1 MSRSQ
6 VRRTG
11 AHHDYG
17 TDDSGSPILH
27 VDMDAFY
34 ALVELR
40 ERPDL
45 IGQPVIVGAP
55 GSRGVVLSATYEARA
70 LGVHSAMPMSRAR
83 RIAPHAVVLPPNM
96 STYSHVSTEIMGIF
110 NDVTPHVEPL
120 SLDEAFLDVAGAR
133 RLLGTPTD
141 IAHLIRARVAREQGI
156 TCSVGVAPNKFVAK
170 LASTAIKPDGLLVI
184 PHDAVVSFVHPLP
197 VNALW
202 GVGER
207 TEEALHRLGL
217 RTVGDIAHTPIGTLQ
232 RALGDATGAHLAELS
247 WGRDQRPVRAREVE
261 KSISNEHTFRQ
272 DVDDPDVILAQFR
285 DLADS
290 VGRRLRRAALVA
302 GAVHIKVRFADFRTI
317 TRSRTLTG
325 TTDVSQ
331 EIFTQVRGLYAA
343 LGLERVLIRLIGV
356 RVDALQPS
364 SGSAAQLTLG
374 ARTYGHRE
382 AERAAD
388 QLQDRF
394 GAGAVRSARL
404 IPDPNRDPSGL
415 S

>member
-6 VRRTG
+6 VRRPR

-40 ERPDL
+40 DRPDL

-83 RIAPHAVVLPPNM
+83 RIAPHAVVLPPHM
-96 STYSHVSTEIMGIF
+96 SNYTQVSTEIMGIF
-110 NDVTPHVEPL
+110 NDVTPHVEPI
-120 SLDEAFLDVAGAR
+120 SLDEAFLDVAGAK
-133 RLLGTPTD
+133 RLLGTPTQ
-141 IAHLIRARVAREQGI
+141 IAELIRTRVAREQGI
-156 TCSVGVAPNKFVAK
+156 TCSVGIAPNKFVAK
-170 LASTAIKPDGLLVI
+170 LASTAIKPDGQLVI
-184 PHDAVVSFVHPLP
+184 PRDAVVSFVHPLP
-197 VNALW
+197 VSALW

-207 TEEALHRLGL
+207 TEEVLHRLGL
-217 RTVGDIAHTPIGTLQ
+217 RTVGDIAHTPLSTLQ
-232 RALGDATGAHLAELS
+232 RALGDAAGTHLAELS
-247 WGRDQRPVRAREVE
+247 WGRDTRPVRARDVE
-261 KSISNEHTFRQ
+261 KSISNEHTFRH
-272 DVDDPDVILAQFR
+272 DVDDPDVIVAQFR
-285 DLADS
+285 DLCDS

-302 GAVHIKVRFADFRTI
+302 GAVHIKVRFSDFRTI

-343 LGLERVLIRLIGV
+343 LGLERVRIRLIGV
-356 RVDALQPS
+356 RVDGLMPS

-374 ARTYGHRE
+374 ARTFGHRE

-388 QLQDRF
+388 ELHNRF
-394 GAGAVRSARL
+394 GSAVVRPARL